1 MERKIYIAKDANAA
15 FVLTSSQIATPDVFG
30 AVTRYIED
38 ETVQMEISR
47 ESELAVSF
55 MNPDG
60 LAYLLYT
67 SGNLIVLS
75 IRFEVDS
82 IC

>member
-1 MERKIYIAKDANAA
+1 M
-15 FVLTSSQIATPDVFG
+15 FG

-47 ESELAVSF
+47 ESDLSVSF

-67 SGNLIVLS
+67 SGNLFVLS
-75 IRFEVDS
+75 ICFQVDS